1 MLIETIY
8 NKKRK
13 IPCMYFHLHN
23 YMNCITVKRKQCVQP
38 NTLMRGIG
46 SKLRAQ
52 VVHLSDRFLAMCQVF
67 RKEDHHAK
75 IEEASS
81 RHTGRPQV

>member
-1 MLIETIY
+1 
-8 NKKRK
+8 
-13 IPCMYFHLHN
+13 MYFHLHN
-23 YMNCITVKRKQCVQP
+23 YMNCLTVKRKKCVQL

-67 RKEDHHAK
+67 RKEEDHHAK

-81 RHTGRPQV
+81 RYTGRPQV